1 MVACVWLQIIFCTCV
16 KETVLFSFLRSLLRE
31 NGRSVHYRK
40 WIPTTNDPDTAND
53 PQNWPQMILD
63 RKRSPKSTANDPE
76 RKGKGKGKAHS
87 GDHLRSRDHLRYC
100 TDRFASRGYSLKKKL
115 GDRMI
120 KQLLNSVIVKYR
132 YFSVS
137 RRSII
142 SSPQTNHDILLNLVQ
157 QLLIIWR
164 VSHFYRSIYRDVKNH
179 KLTRKQEAFAPI
191 TGAS

>member
-1 MVACVWLQIIFCTCV
+1 MIPKEKEKEKERPILGIIYGLGIICGTVQIA
-16 KETVLFSFLRSLLRE
+16 SL
-31 NGRSVHYRK
+31 
-40 WIPTTNDPDTAND
+40 
-53 PQNWPQMILD
+53 
-63 RKRSPKSTANDPE
+63 PE
-76 RKGKGKGKAHS
+76 DIH
-87 GDHLRSRDHLRYC
+87 
-100 TDRFASRGYSLKKKL
+100 LKKKL